1 MNRLI
6 LLFGILLVNFLVA
19 CTPKAPPAENIQTG
33 PITTRAAQQNET
45 GAKEPWEA
53 QWNKWVSEAK
63 KEEWVIVLTG
73 MKPEAR
79 TALASAFKEEYGIKI
94 EYVMG
99 RGAEISQKLM
109 SERKSGL
116 YLADVHL
123 SGATTPTQVLKPAG
137 ILDPLE
143 SVLILP
149 EIKDLSLWWQG
160 EMRWLDKDKFVLAAS
175 AFADVPYGIN
185 SDLVK
190 PAEVASY
197 LDLLNPKWSEKIVMA
212 DPTKAGKG
220 LRVFTM
226 VSMRMMG
233 EDYFKELAKQ
243 KPAIVEDRRLQ
254 IEWLAKGKYPIAFA
268 PEFSMMKE
276 FKDAGAPVYSIIP
289 QEGSYVESGF
299 GTISIMNKAAHPNAT
314 KVFTNWFL
322 SKKGQT
328 VFSKSMDYTS
338 ARIDVPR
345 DFLPPDRIP
354 VTGKKYYAGDD
365 PEVSAREFEYAAKAR
380 EIFGPLLR

>member
-1 MNRLI
+1 ML
-6 LLFGILLVNFLVA
+6 GILLVTLLVA
-19 CTPKAPPAENIQTG
+19 CTPKEKAVESIKTQPSITG
-33 PITTRAAQQNET
+33 GVQQNET
-45 GAKEPWEA
+45 GAQETWEA

-63 KEEWVIVLTG
+63 KEGWVIVMTG
-73 MKPEAR
+73 IKPEAR

-99 RGAEISQKLM
+99 RGAELSQKLI

-143 SVLILP
+143 PVLILP

-185 SDLVK
+185 SDIVK

-226 VSMRMMG
+226 VAMKMMN
-233 EDYFKELAKQ
+233 D
-243 KPAIVEDRRLQ
+243 
-254 IEWLAKGKYPIAFA
+254 
-268 PEFSMMKE
+268 
-276 FKDAGAPVYSIIP
+276 
-289 QEGSYVESGF
+289 
-299 GTISIMNKAAHPNAT
+299 
-314 KVFTNWFL
+314 
-322 SKKGQT
+322 
-328 VFSKSMDYTS
+328 
-338 ARIDVPR
+338 
-345 DFLPPDRIP
+345 
-354 VTGKKYYAGDD
+354 
-365 PEVSAREFEYAAKAR
+365 
-380 EIFGPLLR
+380 